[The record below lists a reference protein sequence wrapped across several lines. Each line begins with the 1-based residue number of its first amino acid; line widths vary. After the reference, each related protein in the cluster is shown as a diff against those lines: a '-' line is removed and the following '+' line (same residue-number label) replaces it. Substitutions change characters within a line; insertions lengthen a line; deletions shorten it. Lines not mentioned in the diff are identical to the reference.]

1 MFILM
6 KTPRASLTVTKP
18 CIIHS
23 EVQVDSTAEGK
34 NPLNVFSNIP
44 GKGNGRCEEKG
55 HGRREKQKNTICTTT
70 MFLLSK
76 FSNTNALMG

>member
-1 MFILM
+1 M

-34 NPLNVFSNIP
+34 SPLNVFSNIP

-55 HGRREKQKNTICTTT
+55 HGRREKQKIRFAQQQCFYCQNSVIP
-70 MFLLSK
+70 ML
-76 FSNTNALMG
+76 